1 MASYD
6 YIIVGAGSAGCV
18 LANRLSADPAR
29 TVLLLEA
36 GGSDDRPLMAM
47 PLAWRD
53 TFMDPVVGW
62 GYESEPEPYADN
74 RKVRSPRGKV
84 LGGSSSVN
92 GMMYQRGHAFD
103 YDQWAQMGLKGW
115 SYAEVLP
122 YFRKMETSWRG
133 EGPYHGGSGPL
144 TVSRHHADPVIYP
157 AVIRTAEALGYKHL
171 DDFHGAEAEGFSS
184 PEFTVHKGR
193 RGSTS
198 QRYLHPVMGRPN
210 LTVETH
216 ALTHKVLIQDGRA
229 VGVRFEQKGE
239 VRDVMATREVIL
251 AAGTF
256 NSPQV
261 LLLSGVGPAEALK
274 AAGVEVVHDL
284 PGVGKNLQDHHS
296 IGVAYNAK
304 GKIGFDSQLRFD
316 RMALAVVQW
325 RLFGTGPIADLPVS
339 AQGFY
344 RSRPGLEA
352 PDVQFLISPVSMLAK
367 VWFPGWR
374 KGAGHVFSF
383 ANVLLRPAS
392 TGEVTLRS
400 ADPADK
406 PKILYNLLKEESD
419 RDAFRRMVRF
429 IRRFFATEPAAS
441 LVDGERMPGPDV
453 QTDAEIDAYVRG
465 MIGTAMHPTS
475 TCAMG
480 TGPMAVLDN
489 ACRVRG
495 IEGLRVVDASSFPA
509 IVGGNTN
516 APVIM
521 LAERASDLILGN
533 APLPAATV

>member
-1 MASYD
+1 
-6 YIIVGAGSAGCV
+6 
-18 LANRLSADPAR
+18 
-29 TVLLLEA
+29 
-36 GGSDDRPLMAM
+36 
-47 PLAWRD
+47 
-53 TFMDPVVGW
+53 
-62 GYESEPEPYADN
+62 
-74 RKVRSPRGKV
+74 
-84 LGGSSSVN
+84 
-92 GMMYQRGHAFD
+92 
-103 YDQWAQMGLKGW
+103 MG
-115 SYAEVLP
+115 
-122 YFRKMETSWRG
+122 
-133 EGPYHGGSGPL
+133 
-144 TVSRHHADPVIYP
+144 I
-157 AVIRTAEALGYKHL
+157 
-171 DDFHGAEAEGFSS
+171 
-184 PEFTVHKGR
+184 
-193 RGSTS
+193 
-198 QRYLHPVMGRPN
+198 
-210 LTVETH
+210 
-216 ALTHKVLIQDGRA
+216 
-229 VGVRFEQKGE
+229 
-239 VRDVMATREVIL
+239 
-251 AAGTF
+251 
-256 NSPQV
+256 
-261 LLLSGVGPAEALK
+261 
-274 AAGVEVVHDL
+274 EVVHDL
-284 PGVGKNLQDHHS
+284 PGVGRNLQDHHS
-296 IGVAYNAK
+296 VGVAFKAK
-304 GKIGFDSQLRFD
+304 DGVGFDSQLRFD
-316 RMALAVVQW
+316 RMALAAIQW
-325 RLFGTGPIADLPVS
+325 RLTGTGPIAGLPVA

-344 RSRPGLEA
+344 RSRPGLAA

-441 LVDGERMPGPDV
+441 LVAGERMPGPDV